1 VIDVGAWLD
10 ARRPEAPAEL
20 RSALDTGVREYESGS
35 VSKVFRGA
43 ALRSLDSALA
53 RPGRVRES
61 AFELLAADALLT
73 FACEAALE
81 SEDPCSGLTVLLTE
95 LLGNSEVA

>member
-1 VIDVGAWLD
+1 MIDVAAWLD

-20 RSALDTGVREYESGS
+20 RSALDSCVEGHESGS
-35 VSKVFRGA
+35 VSEVFRGA
-43 ALRSLDSALA
+43 ALRSLDSALV

-81 SEDPCSGLTVLLTE
+81 REDPRSGLTGLLTE
-95 LLGNSEVA
+95 LLGHSEVA